1 VYSAL
6 TKLTF
11 KKSYI
16 SIMTIKVPNQ
26 IISFRTNL
34 KKGTFL
40 FLLTFICIKIF
51 SQETLTIKILTIRKE
66 PIEYCSVAWDKQFG
80 VVTNKEGVAILP
92 FNKMSDSIIISSVG
106 FQKKIVY
113 KNSLA
118 GKNYTEV
125 ILETSTEEMPPVV
138 VWSNGK
144 NEEFGITSK
153 KEGPSYFMNKYGNNL
168 QNIIQISGYTLPV
181 RINKFSV
188 FISHKSSAV
197 TPFRI
202 RAYDIGEDGRPGND
216 ILHQNIIVTN
226 YKKNRWHEVDLSD
239 VSIHLKSS
247 NFFIGIEWLSTD
259 NVSLNGLCIGEDD
272 QLRTSI
278 TYVKY
283 GQSNWKSLSRKIEKK
298 MLNSMMKVELNMA
311 PKK

>member
-1 VYSAL
+1 M
-6 TKLTF
+6 
-11 KKSYI
+11 I
-16 SIMTIKVPNQ
+16 IKVPIQ
-26 IISFRTNL
+26 LISFRTKL
-34 KKGTFL
+34 KKVTFL
-40 FLLTFICIKIF
+40 FLLTFIYVKIF

-113 KNSLA
+113 KTSLA

-144 NEEFGITSK
+144 NEEFGLTSK

-168 QNIIQISGYTLPV
+168 QNIILISGYTQPARV
-181 RINKFSV
+181 NKFAV
-188 FISHKSSAV
+188 FISQKSSIV
-197 TPFRI
+197 TPFRV
-202 RAYDIGEDGRPGND
+202 RAYDIGADGLPGKD
-216 ILHQNIIVTN
+216 IIYQNIIITD
-226 YKKNRWHEVDLSD
+226 YKKNRWYEVDLSD
-239 VSIHLKSS
+239 VSITLSS
-247 NFFIGIEWLSTD
+247 NKFFIGIEWLSTD
-259 NVSLNGLCIGEDD
+259 NVSPNGLCIGEDD
-272 QLRTSI
+272 QLKTNI

-283 GQSNWKSLSRKIEKK
+283 GQSNWKSLGGKTGKK